1 MWKPGI
7 DYSVGTTAD
16 KTVLLES
23 LADPSFRITATP
35 DLAPG
40 DVVVWEG
47 DAEIYPD
54 GTFSA
59 MDNFRVSVSFETWG
73 EQTVKNEQLNVNT
86 RLVVG
91 TPTLGVIENPPV
103 EEPPAVEEKQKGPPP
118 GKGWRK

>member
-47 DAEIYPD
+47 DAEVYPD

-73 EQTVKNEQLNVNT
+73 EQTVIAAP
-86 RLVVG
+86 
-91 TPTLGVIENPPV
+91 TPEPAPEPEPEPV
-103 EEPPAVEEKQKGPPP
+103 KIKGPPA

>member
-1 MWKPGI
+1 MWKPAA
-7 DYSVGTTAD
+7 DYIVGTTAD
-16 KTVLLES
+16 KAVLLES
-23 LADPSFRITATP
+23 LADPSFRITAIP

-40 DVVVWEG
+40 DVVSWEG

-59 MDNFRVSVSFETWG
+59 LDNFRVSVSYETWG
-73 EQTVKNEQLNVNT
+73 EQTVKNEQLNVST

-91 TPTLGVIENPPV
+91 TPTLGVIENPPAP
-103 EEPPAVEEKQKGPPP
+103 EPEKKEKGPPP